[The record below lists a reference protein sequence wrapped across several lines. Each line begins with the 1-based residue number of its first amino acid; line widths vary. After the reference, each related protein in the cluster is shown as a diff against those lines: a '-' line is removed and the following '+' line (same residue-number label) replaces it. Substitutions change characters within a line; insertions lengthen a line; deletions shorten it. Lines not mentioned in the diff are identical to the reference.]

1 MARLEGTRVL
11 VVDDNLTN
19 RRILEEL
26 LARWGMKP
34 TLADTGDHALH
45 ILIEAAG
52 ARKPFTL
59 VLTDG
64 NTADMQ
70 GFRLAQEIHKNPGLS
85 VAIIMMLTSG
95 GQRGD
100 VARCRALGLAGYL
113 TKPVG
118 EAELLDVILRV
129 TGSTRPETTRSPV
142 TGHAVREERRTLRIL
157 LAEDNPVNQLVAS
170 RLLEKQGHHVVTC
183 GNGRQALERLDQ
195 ERFDLIL
202 MDVEMPEIDGF
213 EATATIRKKE
223 ETTAARIP
231 IIAMTAHAL
240 MGDRDRCLAAGMDD
254 YVSKPIQPKT
264 LFEAIERLFSGTTH
278 PLEPAG
284 RSPAAV
290 STGS

>member
-1 MARLEGTRVL
+1 
-11 VVDDNLTN
+11 VDDNLTN
-19 RRILEEL
+19 RRILEGL
-26 LARWGMKP
+26 LARWDMKP
-34 TLADTGDHALH
+34 TLAATGDQALQ
-45 ILIEAAG
+45 ILMQATEAC
-52 ARKPFTL
+52 KPFTL

-64 NTADMQ
+64 NTVDMG
-70 GFRLAQEIHKNPGLS
+70 GFRLAQEIRKNPALS

-129 TGSTRPETTRSPV
+129 TGSTRPETTPSPV
-142 TGHAVREERRTLRIL
+142 TGHAVREERRKLRIL

-170 RLLEKQGHHVVTC
+170 RLLEKQGHHVVAC

-213 EATATIRKKE
+213 EATATIRMKE
-223 ETTAARIP
+223 ATTGARIP

-240 MGDRDRCLAAGMDD
+240 KGDRDRCLAAGMDD
-254 YVSKPIQPKT
+254 YVSKPIQPSA
-264 LFEAIERLFSGTTH
+264 LFEAIEKLMPPVT
-278 PLEPAG
+278 PPA
-284 RSPAAV
+284 RIAQ
-290 STGS
+290 ST